1 MAFLAIYGYSLV
13 SILQSLSV
21 VVGGKYEE
29 GPRIIWAV
37 KGGVLSN
44 RLATLVKLTPLHFV
58 LNAPFWGT
66 GREDF

>member
-37 KGGVLSN
+37 KGGGPIQQARNAGEVDPTALCLERAVLGY
-44 RLATLVKLTPLHFV
+44 RP
-58 LNAPFWGT
+58 
-66 GREDF
+66 